1 VARRRLSHALPA
13 EAGVE
18 RLLRMLVA
26 LEETVIRLEHEGED
40 KAQTIRR
47 LKLLQGEI
55 VVALRLL
62 EGDFSESG

>member
-1 VARRRLSHALPA
+1 VTP

-26 LEETVIRLEHEGED
+26 LEETIIRLEHDGDRAE
-40 KAQTIRR
+40 TIRR

>member
-1 VARRRLSHALPA
+1 MAGRGLSHGVPA

-26 LEETVIRLEHEGED
+26 LEETVIRLEHEDEN

-47 LKLLQGEI
+47 LRLMQGEI
-55 VVALRLL
+55 VVALHLL
-62 EGDFSESG
+62 EGDSSKSG

>member
-13 EAGVE
+13 EAGIE
-18 RLLRMLVA
+18 QLLRMLVA
-26 LEETVIRLEHEGED
+26 LEETVIRLEHEDED
-40 KAQTIRR
+40 KAQTVRR

>member
-1 VARRRLSHALPA
+1 MAGRGLSHGLPA

-26 LEETVIRLEHEGED
+26 LEETVIRLEGEDED
-40 KAQTIRR
+40 KAQAIRR
-47 LKLLQGEI
+47 LRLLQGEI
-55 VVALRLL
+55 VVAVRLL